1 MSREKKD
8 VTGKKKRPSRLN
20 NVDEILKIKKQA
32 WFKF

>member
-8 VTGKKKRPSRLN
+8 VTEKRKRPSRLN

-32 WFKF
+32 WFKI